1 MDNTYKMAWCRALVE
16 YTCNHADK
24 KIHFDKL
31 SELIFKYYWDQTIF
45 FNLEQGSNLKKKPTI
60 IQIVK
65 SVVVMVIHC
74 QSGSFAPNFS
84 RFRDFFQCTFE
95 SIVDFLKIILSPTS

>member
-1 MDNTYKMAWCRALVE
+1 MSLNSLNKYIEYLTDLISNCPMDNTYKMSWSRALVE
-16 YTCNHADK
+16 YCCYNSEN

-45 FNLEQGSNLKKKPTI
+45 FNLEQGSNVKKKPTI

-65 SVVVMVIHC
+65 
-74 QSGSFAPNFS
+74 
-84 RFRDFFQCTFE
+84 E
-95 SIVDFLKIILSPTS
+95 